1 MNSTLN
7 RRLAQTST
15 GVALLPCPRLHRLQ
29 TVSHSPIQAAAPCPA
44 RAAEQ
49 LPSLTSSRAVAAAA
63 GRQAE
68 AASATND
75 RKRTRLAADKSPEL
89 IDPQLLAPIP
99 MPTEYQQTL
108 WASFTIA
115 GVGLHS
121 GEYAVVRVR
130 PAFAGEGRY
139 FVRVPEGTNAARG
152 EESLVRMLEAGAG
165 KQPEEEEAMDD
176 TATREYKR
184 ELIAAYQEYVDAQE
198 DDGFNGTFADY
209 MNGKSYVA
217 LLQRLREEGPPRF
230 SFSEAEAPQPRGEDE
245 PYVEAALANI
255 TEPNPFTTALAKGDV
270 EVLGVEA
277 LLSALEA
284 CGVDNARIEIEGGAE
299 VPVID
304 GSAGGW
310 ASQIQTSGLT
320 HALPRDDLP
329 VPGGEFPAPAD
340 GEEAAAGDAE
350 ARKQRVCKMVVSVQ
364 RGASFVTLY
373 PEDTFRLTVGLD
385 RHLEAP
391 VIGKQWFS
399 WCMFEDLHY
408 MHSLADA
415 RSNGDSWYDH
425 TIVRHPRDEPARHQ
439 MQDLIGPSVATDY
452 EELLGSLLEGDEGE
466 DDEGE
471 GGEGAQLA
479 DQGPAIPRPQ
489 EAPQSQPSR
498 QQHGLL
504 ALPND
509 VLAKI
514 ADTALRCGSGTA
526 LTAACRDLRDATQ
539 AALHASPCLRLKLGM
554 VNPGMQGMAGMQGM
568 QPAQPVNSMGMMG
581 MQGAGGM
588 PGMSNGVM
596 STMGMA
602 GLGAPGGMHPGAGG
616 MPGEKN
622 RKAQRRFRERQ
633 KTKLLELHKQ
643 IEELTGKVSNLQT
656 ENAALHSRTSIL
668 EKVLDMRNEQI
679 QVMQENKE
687 VSEAELAGL
696 GPGQAL
702 VPLTPE
708 AIKEMSS
715 EDIYRVYQTYVKELS
730 VSELS
735 VADAAAMSDL
745 ERVVRELSVMLMR
758 LGVARPLEARKF
770 IVFSRQYLGNTEREV
785 IELWKSKHIELT
797 PEQMRE
803 IVELKRMFLT
813 KIEPIMEERK
823 HLNISIQTNLPHD
836 TYHTKSSISYI
847 KAHEAVSK
855 LRDNLRSEQ
864 HVVLEFAIAVF
875 RGVFRPQQM
884 ATLLVRCYPAVP
896 DALGIASAL
905 AAELG
910 EPDSPATQ
918 QLAMQLGGY
927 AVPGAQPSTSGSA
940 GAPPLG
946 SIHPSLARPPNR
958 CTA

>member
-350 ARKQRVCKMVVSVQ
+350 ARKQRVCKMVLRPQEVVSVQ

-415 RSNGDSWYDH
+415 RSWVSSPQQAMAMRDAGWLLGGTEGAMLIGNGDSWYDH

-439 MQDLIGPSVATDY
+439 MQDLIGDLSLLARHGHSGLPLGHVVAYDADHELFAAFVERLQELTTEEDWVPIQDIAGPSVATDY

-479 DQGPAIPRPQ
+479 DQGAEEDEDEVYDEYEEDEGEGEEYDEYEEEGE
-489 EAPQSQPSR
+489 EAP
-498 QQHGLL
+498 G
-504 ALPND
+504 
-509 VLAKI
+509 
-514 ADTALRCGSGTA
+514 
-526 LTAACRDLRDATQ
+526 
-539 AALHASPCLRLKLGM
+539 
-554 VNPGMQGMAGMQGM
+554 
-568 QPAQPVNSMGMMG
+568 
-581 MQGAGGM
+581 
-588 PGMSNGVM
+588 
-596 STMGMA
+596 
-602 GLGAPGGMHPGAGG
+602 
-616 MPGEKN
+616 
-622 RKAQRRFRERQ
+622 
-633 KTKLLELHKQ
+633 
-643 IEELTGKVSNLQT
+643 
-656 ENAALHSRTSIL
+656 
-668 EKVLDMRNEQI
+668 
-679 QVMQENKE
+679 
-687 VSEAELAGL
+687 
-696 GPGQAL
+696 
-702 VPLTPE
+702 PE
-708 AIKEMSS
+708 AG
-715 EDIYRVYQTYVKELS
+715 R
-730 VSELS
+730 
-735 VADAAAMSDL
+735 
-745 ERVVRELSVMLMR
+745 
-758 LGVARPLEARKF
+758 ARR
-770 IVFSRQYLGNTEREV
+770 
-785 IELWKSKHIELT
+785 
-797 PEQMRE
+797 
-803 IVELKRMFLT
+803 
-813 KIEPIMEERK
+813 
-823 HLNISIQTNLPHD
+823 
-836 TYHTKSSISYI
+836 
-847 KAHEAVSK
+847 
-855 LRDNLRSEQ
+855 
-864 HVVLEFAIAVF
+864 
-875 RGVFRPQQM
+875 
-884 ATLLVRCYPAVP
+884 
-896 DALGIASAL
+896 
-905 AAELG
+905 
-910 EPDSPATQ
+910 
-918 QLAMQLGGY
+918 
-927 AVPGAQPSTSGSA
+927 
-940 GAPPLG
+940 
-946 SIHPSLARPPNR
+946 
-958 CTA
+958 